1 MTAATPPSIP
11 LPSLMLSAPAVELLV
26 AEEVGWVSVV
36 EWIVVRTLAL
46 ALVLAEGVPEVVATL
61 LLVWEVRVSV
71 SEMVVIETVDPVVTA
86 TVGDSLL
93 VEPVAAEVPVSV
105 VLGRVVSGTL
115 ATDGSETEL
124 SDGAVTKVVGR
135 LVMSVAE
142 VISLVREPG
151 AGVVLPPAD
160 TVPEGE
166 GVTYS
171 EVKAVVA
178 SLTAGVPVVTRGV
191 PVVGTDTVSD
201 SQSTVSMISVVV
213 KLS

>member
-1 MTAATPPSIP
+1 M
-11 LPSLMLSAPAVELLV
+11 
-26 AEEVGWVSVV
+26 
-36 EWIVVRTLAL
+36 
-46 ALVLAEGVPEVVATL
+46 
-61 LLVWEVRVSV
+61 
-71 SEMVVIETVDPVVTA
+71 
-86 TVGDSLL
+86 
-93 VEPVAAEVPVSV
+93 EPVAIEVPVSV
-105 VLGRVVSGTL
+105 VLGGVGSGTL
-115 ATDGSETEL
+115 ATEGSETEL

-135 LVMSVAE
+135 LVMPVAE

-160 TVPEGE
+160 MVPEGD

-178 SLTAGVPVVTRGV
+178 AVTGGAPVVTMGVPVVRI
-191 PVVGTDTVSD
+191 DTVSD

>member
-1 MTAATPPSIP
+1 MAI
-11 LPSLMLSAPAVELLV
+11 
-26 AEEVGWVSVV
+26 
-36 EWIVVRTLAL
+36 
-46 ALVLAEGVPEVVATL
+46 
-61 LLVWEVRVSV
+61 
-71 SEMVVIETVDPVVTA
+71 
-86 TVGDSLL
+86 
-93 VEPVAAEVPVSV
+93 EVPVSV

-135 LVMSVAE
+135 LVMPVAE

-160 TVPEGE
+160 MVSVGE

-171 EVKAVVA
+171 EVKPVVA
-178 SLTAGVPVVTRGV
+178 ALAVGISVVTREV
-191 PVVGTDTVSD
+191 PVVGIETVSD